1 MILPLPA
8 TLAAIVRRPS
18 RMCDKLYSVP
28 SVAEI
33 LDVSRRS
40 VYRYIE
46 AGELTVVDM
55 RTGVERS
62 RVRILGRDVEALI
75 KRRMALSKSARSAC

>member
-1 MILPLPA
+1 M
-8 TLAAIVRRPS
+8 
-18 RMCDKLYSVP
+18 
-28 SVAEI
+28 

-40 VYRYIE
+40 VYRYNE

-62 RVRILGRDVEALI
+62 RVRILGREVEALI
-75 KRRMALSKSARSAC
+75 ERRMALSKTTQSAL

>member
-1 MILPLPA
+1 
-8 TLAAIVRRPS
+8 
-18 RMCDKLYSVP
+18 MCDKLYSVP
-28 SVAEI
+28 AVAEI

-46 AGELTVVDM
+46 AGELAVVDM

-62 RVRILGRDVEALI
+62 RVRVLGRDVDALI
-75 KRRMALSKSARSAC
+75 KRRMVVSKAARSAL

>member
-1 MILPLPA
+1 MLG
-8 TLAAIVRRPS
+8 AIVRRLS
-18 RMCDKLYSVP
+18 RVCDKLHSVR
-28 SVAEI
+28 SVAEM

-46 AGELTVVDM
+46 SGELTVVDM

-62 RVRILGRDVEALI
+62 RVRIPGREVEALI
-75 KRRMALSKSARSAC
+75 ERRMALSKTTKSAL

>member
-1 MILPLPA
+1 
-8 TLAAIVRRPS
+8 
-18 RMCDKLYSVP
+18 MCDKLHSVR
-28 SVAEI
+28 SVAEM

-62 RVRILGRDVEALI
+62 RVRILGREVEALI
-75 KRRMALSKSARSAC
+75 ERRMALSKTTQSALWSSCSESLL

>member
-1 MILPLPA
+1 M
-8 TLAAIVRRPS
+8 
-18 RMCDKLYSVP
+18 
-28 SVAEI
+28 

-46 AGELTVVDM
+46 SGELTVVDM

-62 RVRILGRDVEALI
+62 RVRIPGREVEALI
-75 KRRMALSKSARSAC
+75 ERRMALSKTTKSAL

>member
-1 MILPLPA
+1 MPA
-8 TLAAIVRRPS
+8 MLAAIVRRSS
-18 RMCDKLYSVP
+18 RVCDKLHSVRR
-28 SVAEI
+28 VAEM

-46 AGELTVVDM
+46 SGELAVVDM

-62 RVRILGRDVEALI
+62 RVRIPGREVEALI
-75 KRRMALSKSARSAC
+75 ERRMALSKTTKSAL

>member
-1 MILPLPA
+1 
-8 TLAAIVRRPS
+8 
-18 RMCDKLYSVP
+18 MCEKLYSVP

-46 AGELTVVDM
+46 AGELRVVDM
-55 RTGVERS
+55 RTGLERS
-62 RVRILGRDVEALI
+62 RVRIPGRDVEALI
-75 KRRMALSKSARSAC
+75 KRRMTLSKAARSAV

>member
-1 MILPLPA
+1 M
-8 TLAAIVRRPS
+8 LAAIVRRSS

-28 SVAEI
+28 SVAEM

-55 RTGVERS
+55 RTGAERS
-62 RVRILGRDVEALI
+62 RVRILGREVEALI
-75 KRRMALSKSARSAC
+75 KRRMALSKTARSAF

>member
-1 MILPLPA
+1 
-8 TLAAIVRRPS
+8 
-18 RMCDKLYSVP
+18 MCDKLYSVP
-28 SVAEI
+28 SVAEM

-55 RTGVERS
+55 RTGAERS
-62 RVRILGRDVEALI
+62 RVRILGREVEALI
-75 KRRMALSKSARSAC
+75 KRRMALSKTARSAF

>member
-1 MILPLPA
+1 M
-8 TLAAIVRRPS
+8 
-18 RMCDKLYSVP
+18 
-28 SVAEI
+28 

-62 RVRILGRDVEALI
+62 RVRIPGREVEALI
-75 KRRMALSKSARSAC
+75 ERRMALSKTTQSAL

>member
-1 MILPLPA
+1 
-8 TLAAIVRRPS
+8 
-18 RMCDKLYSVP
+18 MCDKLYSVP
-28 SVAEI
+28 NVAEI

-75 KRRMALSKSARSAC
+75 KRRMAPSKTARSAF

>member
-1 MILPLPA
+1 M
-8 TLAAIVRRPS
+8 
-18 RMCDKLYSVP
+18 
-28 SVAEI
+28 

-62 RVRILGRDVEALI
+62 RVRIIGREVEALI
-75 KRRMALSKSARSAC
+75 ERRMALSKTTQSAL

>member
-1 MILPLPA
+1 
-8 TLAAIVRRPS
+8 
-18 RMCDKLYSVP
+18 MCDKLYSVP
-28 SVAEI
+28 SVAEM

-75 KRRMALSKSARSAC
+75 KRRMALSKTARSAF